1 MPTQT
6 DYTQEAKIISD
17 AHEAGCK
24 AVEALEVPAMM
35 VTDGKHSWH
44 VSDGVCGFAWVT
56 VKPANSKI
64 AKYMKDVIRI
74 ANKSVCEPGIKY
86 WISAYN
92 QSMHKKE
99 AYAYAFAK
107 VLQENGIKAYA
118 GSRMD

>member
-1 MPTQT
+1 MPIQT
-6 DYTQEAKIISD
+6 DYTLEAKIITE

-24 AVEALEVPAMM
+24 AVESLEVPAMM
-35 VTDGKHSWH
+35 VTDGKQSWR

-56 VKPANSKI
+56 VKPVNSKI

-74 ANKSVCEPGIKY
+74 ANKSICEPGIKL
-86 WISAYN
+86 WVSAYN
-92 QSMHKKE
+92 QSMYKKE

-107 VLQENGIKAYA
+107 VLQSHGIKAYA